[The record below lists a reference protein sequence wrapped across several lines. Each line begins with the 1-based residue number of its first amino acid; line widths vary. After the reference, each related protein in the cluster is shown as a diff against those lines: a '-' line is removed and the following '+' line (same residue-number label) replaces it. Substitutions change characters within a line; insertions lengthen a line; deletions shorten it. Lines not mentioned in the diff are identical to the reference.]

1 MRVLVGCN
9 GICKVSGLYAYFAV
23 IPSMAVI
30 RTYTICFTFF
40 KEVSFHLVAYGVRN
54 FIFNSAPIFHE
65 LHPGFY
71 PTYGA
76 GGPSNLFLELPD
88 SCSGFSPL
96 IPSSIIHLVCPYR
109 STAPFSKFQESWDS
123 LPRAEK
129 RCGLLPWE
137 NHCTSVQTES
147 TNSILHSGTSLV
159 SVLLSISIFL

>member
-54 FIFNSAPIFHE
+54 FILIPHPSFMNYTLDFILPTGRVDLPIF
-65 LHPGFY
+65 
-71 PTYGA
+71 
-76 GGPSNLFLELPD
+76 FLELPD

-96 IPSSIIHLVCPYR
+96 IPTIHLVCPYR

-129 RCGLLPWE
+129 RCGLLRWE